1 MHKKVFQIIENAA
14 NLLTEESWVKGRMAI
29 DENGFNVST
38 FSEKAC
44 KWCAE
49 GAILKC
55 AYQLDTDDEGGRHLR
70 GGAMGIKALD
80 HVERHLEKTGSKL
93 SLWAFNDRVAQ
104 SHIEIKNLFL
114 DSIKEENV

>member
-1 MHKKVFQIIENAA
+1 
-14 NLLTEESWVKGRMAI
+14 
-29 DENGFNVST
+29 
-38 FSEKAC
+38 
-44 KWCAE
+44 
-49 GAILKC
+49 
-55 AYQLDTDDEGGRHLR
+55 
-70 GGAMGIKALD
+70 MGIKALD